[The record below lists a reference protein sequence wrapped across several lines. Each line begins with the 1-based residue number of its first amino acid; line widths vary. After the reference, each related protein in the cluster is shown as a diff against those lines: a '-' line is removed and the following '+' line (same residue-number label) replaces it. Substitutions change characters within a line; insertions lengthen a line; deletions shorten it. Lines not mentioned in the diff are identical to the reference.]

1 MTERKTS
8 RRNPFLSALIF
19 AVLYIVVSSV
29 FYRMYH
35 GRLYFEDF
43 YLFNW
48 FEFALGSITM
58 GGCTFVVEF
67 IRNRIG

>member
-1 MTERKTS
+1 MTEKKSS
-8 RRNPFLSALIF
+8 RRNPLLSAMVF
-19 AVLYIVVSSV
+19 ALMYIVVSSV

-58 GGCTFVVEF
+58 GACAFVVEF

>member
-1 MTERKTS
+1 MV
-8 RRNPFLSALIF
+8 FALM
-19 AVLYIVVSSV
+19 YIVVSSV

-58 GGCTFVVEF
+58 GACAFVVEF